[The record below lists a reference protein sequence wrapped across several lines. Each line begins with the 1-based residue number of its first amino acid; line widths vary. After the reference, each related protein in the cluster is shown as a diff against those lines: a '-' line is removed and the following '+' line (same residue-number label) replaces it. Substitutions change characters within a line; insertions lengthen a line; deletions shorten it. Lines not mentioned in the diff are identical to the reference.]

1 MLTGFVSYRHP
12 EQGTWMVRALV
23 EALYKHSGQADIK
36 SIYEQVLIA
45 GTIAHAMQPTLFR
58 NDWNFLP
65 TLHDL

>member
-1 MLTGFVSYRHP
+1 
-12 EQGTWMVRALV
+12 MVRALV